1 LRSPRSGGGF
11 STFSSAAPYDGWM
24 TTVITSVSNPLIK
37 RTRTLHRSR
46 GRRSAGLTLVEGPIV
61 FSQMAASGVIL
72 ETILTIE
79 DDNETVALC
88 RTQGWTPTLVSREV
102 LAAASDTLHPQ
113 SPVVAIRIPESGA
126 MRERDTLLLMD
137 ISDPGNVGT
146 MIRSAA
152 AFGWDVCTSGTTADP
167 WSPKV
172 LRAGAGS
179 HFGVHLVTSA
189 DPIDEARSLGLEIVA
204 SVVTGGDQ
212 PTGTD
217 RPIALMVGS
226 ESHGLFQGDVSAADR
241 RVTLSM
247 DGGVE
252 SLNAGVAA
260 SILMYLLASKH
271 QAPQRPR

>member
-1 LRSPRSGGGF
+1 M
-11 STFSSAAPYDGWM
+11 A
-24 TTVITSVSNPLIK
+24 TVITSVSNPLIK
-37 RTRTLHRSR
+37 RIRTLHRSR

-61 FSQMAASGVIL
+61 FSQMAAAGVIP
-72 ETILTIE
+72 ETILAIE
-79 DDNETVALC
+79 DDDATAALC
-88 RTQGWTPTLVSREV
+88 RAHGWIPILVSREV

-113 SPVVAIRIPESGA
+113 SPVAAVPIPESGA
-126 MRERDTLLLMD
+126 IRERDTLLLMD

-152 AFGWDVCTSGTTADP
+152 AFGWDVCSSGTTADP

-179 HFGVHLVTSA
+179 HFGVHLVASS
-189 DPIDEARSLGLEIVA
+189 DPVDEARSLGLEIVA

-212 PTGTD
+212 IKRTD
-217 RPIALMVGS
+217 RPIALMIGS
-226 ESHGLFQGDVSAADR
+226 EAHGLFQEDVTAADR
-241 RVTLSM
+241 RATLSM

-260 SILMYLLASKH
+260 SILMYLLASNNR
-271 QAPQRPR
+271 AA